1 MSLDPDE
8 AALDP
13 RTAVLLARIAEM
25 PKPDLKKTP
34 IAAYRAQVHEF
45 LRLLPDNPP
54 SLAVVRDCEVAGAEG
69 PLAARLYDVIDGAS
83 RPALVFFHGGGFVR
97 GDLESH
103 DSLCRRL
110 SAAGGF
116 RLMSVAYRL
125 APEAKFPRAAL
136 DAIAAIRAVDRDA
149 STFGIDPDLIAIGG
163 DSAGA
168 NLAAVAARELAIAG
182 DVCARFQL
190 LLYPVLR
197 MGVDTPSRR
206 RFAEGYFLTRE
217 SIDWFDALY
226 FSAEEERS
234 SPLASPLLH
243 DVAAGIAPAM
253 IVTAGF
259 DPLKDDGAAYAEKL
273 VAAGV
278 ACEHV
283 DYADQ
288 IHGFMSLPAFSGSAE
303 EAVRRC
309 ASAVARKIGARPAG
323 RARSPDA
330 GAKEE
335 S

>member
-1 MSLDPDE
+1 MSLISDD
-8 AALDP
+8 ATLDP
-13 RTAVLLARIAEM
+13 LTAVLLARIAQM
-25 PKPDLKKTP
+25 PRSDLKNTP
-34 IAAYRAQVHEF
+34 IGAYRAEIHEF
-45 LRLLPDNPP
+45 LRLLPDRPP
-54 SLAVVRDCEVAGAEG
+54 TLAVVRDCEVAGAEG
-69 PLAARLYDVIDGAS
+69 PLAARLYDVVDGAS

-97 GDLESH
+97 GDHESH

-110 SAAGGF
+110 SAAGDF
-116 RLMSVAYRL
+116 RVISVAYRL
-125 APEAKFPRAAL
+125 APEAKFPRAPL
-136 DAIAAIRAVDRDA
+136 DAISAIRAVDRDA
-149 STFGIDPDLIAIGG
+149 SIYGVDPNLIAIGG

-206 RFAEGYFLTRE
+206 RFADGYLLTRE
-217 SIDWFDALY
+217 SMDWFDALY

-243 DVAAGIAPAM
+243 DVVAEIAPAL

-259 DPLKDDGAAYAEKL
+259 DPLKDDGVAYAEKFI
-273 VAAGV
+273 AAGV
-278 ACEHV
+278 PCEHV

-303 EAVRRC
+303 EAIRRC
-309 ASAVARKIGARPAG
+309 AIAVAQKIGAIPAG
-323 RARSPDA
+323 RVRSPDT

-335 S
+335 P